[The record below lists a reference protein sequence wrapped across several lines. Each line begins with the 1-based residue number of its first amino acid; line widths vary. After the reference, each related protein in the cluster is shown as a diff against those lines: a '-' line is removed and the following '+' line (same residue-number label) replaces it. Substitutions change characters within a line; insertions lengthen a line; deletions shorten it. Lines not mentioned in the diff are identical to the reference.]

1 MSFGGTPLRGFRP
14 TRASHSAARLTT
26 ALDTAMTDD
35 EYLEAQRKARAESVG
50 FFRSS
55 NKPERERWVVREFL
69 TNLGLAFD
77 DAEVQSPNHDPPDV
91 KFRDANFEIK
101 EILSEGRRRHQEY
114 KEGLQQA
121 LEATSPTDLVKM
133 YTPRDVAVFD
143 VCAGVYV
150 EAKNLANVK
159 YPSDMCKSLDL
170 LFYVNLTDVSGLRET
185 PFPDFAPIEVLGWRS
200 VSFLMGHRSCTL
212 SVAEGAPSFFRGALK
227 RIVHRQVS

>member
-1 MSFGGTPLRGFRP
+1 
-14 TRASHSAARLTT
+14 
-26 ALDTAMTDD
+26 MTDD
-35 EYLEAQRKARAESVG
+35 EYLEAQRKARAESVQ

-121 LEATSPTDLVKM
+121 LEATSPADLVECTRREM
-133 YTPRDVAVFD
+133 SQCLTFARVFM
-143 VCAGVYV
+143 
-150 EAKNLANVK
+150 
-159 YPSDMCKSLDL
+159 SR
-170 LFYVNLTDVSGLRET
+170 LRISQT
-185 PFPDFAPIEVLGWRS
+185 
-200 VSFLMGHRSCTL
+200 
-212 SVAEGAPSFFRGALK
+212 
-227 RIVHRQVS
+227 